1 MFLKLLSNIN
11 YLFYFFCITFFLLI
25 LTYVIYKIFLLEADI
40 YMIFEKINNIEL
52 EFNNSSS
59 KSQSNS
65 CNSNSKCIYKPKTND
80 TINISEIVMNE
91 VFNNQNM
98 KKEVDIIDID
108 EIIGDIK
115 ENDKEILDTES
126 KVVFDLKKEIINNDN
141 ESIVSGSTTQMTKKQ
156 LNKLNI
162 DKLKAKCNELEISTE
177 GTKAQL
183 IDRILEEL
191 NKDV

>member
-1 MFLKLLSNIN
+1 
-11 YLFYFFCITFFLLI
+11 
-25 LTYVIYKIFLLEADI
+25 
-40 YMIFEKINNIEL
+40 MIFEKINNIEL
-52 EFNNSSS
+52 EFNSSSS

-65 CNSNSKCIYKPKTND
+65 CNSNSKCIYKPKTNE

-115 ENDKEILDTES
+115 ESDKEILDTES
-126 KVVFDLKKEIINNDN
+126 KAVFDLKKEIINNDN

-162 DKLKAKCNELEISTE
+162 DKLKAKCNELEVSSE

-183 IDRILEEL
+183 IDRILEEI